1 MLKLNFNRF
10 ILWYSIW
17 CCLYVGT
24 IDNIQTDRWLCLVV
38 RSAPALSQL
47 DQLLTIGPRTGFI
60 YSRLFKFTQQHSAA
74 FTERIALGP
83 YILKPALV
91 TYAIDRNTFLLIP

>member
-1 MLKLNFNRF
+1 MEDMLKLNFNRF

-38 RSAPALSQL
+38 RSGPALSQL
-47 DQLLTIGPRTGFI
+47 DQLLIIWPLAGVI
-60 YSRLFKFTQQHSAA
+60 YSPLFKYTQQHNAG
-74 FTERIALGP
+74 FQENNWALHP
-83 YILKPALV
+83 L
-91 TYAIDRNTFLLIP
+91 